1 MRLARVCLRDF
12 RCYEDDTWIDTGDL
26 AVLVGR
32 NDAGKS
38 AVFDALAVFF
48 GESKLDSGDACISG
62 DRTDVRII
70 CEFEDFPESLVI
82 DADYPTTLGDEYLL
96 NERAAL
102 EIHKFYDGSLKAP
115 KLRGTYARALHP
127 SAHNANDL
135 LKLKNSELKERA
147 TRLGLETECID
158 TRVNT
163 QLRQQIRA
171 SVGDLELTSQ
181 HIPLDEEAAKKLWD
195 QLQRYLP
202 CFALFRSDRVSTDQ
216 DAEAQ
221 DPMKAAIKQA
231 LKEKEAEL
239 QSIERFVRD
248 EVCTIAE
255 QTVAKLREMDPNL
268 ASELRP
274 QFSPPNWANVFKISL
289 TDDEEIP
296 VNKRGSG
303 VRRLI
308 LLNFF
313 RAKAEQIALEKGA
326 PGVIY
331 AIEEPETSQHPHN
344 QKMLMR
350 ALCELSEYPNCQVM
364 ISTHTP
370 VLARLVP
377 VGCLHYVHVEDNRS
391 RTIYHGDEH
400 TYRLVAE
407 SLGVLPDNDVRAF
420 IGVEGAN
427 DINFL
432 TGMSEMLV
440 ASAEDVPDLS
450 KLEEDDTIIF
460 FPLAGSNLALWT
472 SRLSSLNRP
481 ELYIFDRDTAPPADP
496 RYQREADE
504 IRARPDCAAFI
515 TAKKEIENYLHP
527 EAIKAAV
534 PEVDISF
541 GDFDDVPALAAE
553 AVHQGSESEARWE
566 DLSEKKRHDKMRRAK
581 AWLNTKAVDLMTPE
595 MLDASDPDGEVRSW
609 LRAIGQ
615 CVGGD
620 SR

>member
-1 MRLARVCLRDF
+1 MRLARVCLRNF

-26 AVLVGR
+26 TVLVGR

-48 GESKLDSGDACISG
+48 VESKLDSGDVCVYG
-62 DRTDVRII
+62 DGTDVRII

-82 DADYPTTLGDEYLL
+82 DANYPTTLADEYLL
-96 NERAAL
+96 NEGGAL
-102 EIHKFYDGSLKAP
+102 EIHKVYDGSLKTP

-127 SAHNANDL
+127 SAQNANDL
-135 LKLKNSELKERA
+135 LQLKNSELKERA
-147 TRLGLETECID
+147 TRLGLETDSID
-158 TRVNT
+158 TKVNT
-163 QLRQQIRA
+163 QLRQRIRA
-171 SVGDLELTSQ
+171 SVGDLGLTSQ
-181 HIPLDEEAAKKLWD
+181 EIALDEEAGRKLWD
-195 QLQRYLP
+195 QLQTYLP

-221 DPMKAAIKQA
+221 DPMKAAIKEA

-255 QTVAKLREMDPNL
+255 ETVAKLREMDPKL

-313 RAKAEQIALEKGA
+313 RAKAEHIALEKGA

-377 VGCLHYVHVEDNRS
+377 AGCLHYVHVEDNRS
-391 RTIYHGDEH
+391 RTIHHGDDD

-407 SLGVLPDNDVRAF
+407 SLGVLPDNDVRQF
-420 IGVEGAN
+420 IGVEGGN

-432 TGMSEMLV
+432 TGMSDMLV
-440 ASAEDVPDLS
+440 ASGEDVPDLS
-450 KLEEDDTIIF
+450 KLEEDDAIIF

-504 IRARPDCAAFI
+504 IRARPRCAVFI
-515 TAKKEIENYLHP
+515 TTKKEMENYLHP
-527 EAIKAAV
+527 AAIKAAV
-534 PEVDISF
+534 PQADISF
-541 GDFDDVPALAAE
+541 GDFGDVPALAAK
-553 AVHQGSESEARWE
+553 AVHQASESEIPWE
-566 DLSEKKRHDKMRRAK
+566 DLSEKKRQDKTRKAK
-581 AWLNTKAVDLMTPE
+581 AWLNTKAVALMTPE
-595 MLDASDPDGEVRSW
+595 MLDASDPHGEVRSW

-615 CVGGD
+615 SVD
-620 SR
+620 SGSR